1 MLISVVGVQFGRFQ
15 STLDIAA
22 GDWTLEH
29 CEVRADHATA
39 LAVRGAANV
48 SARRCGIGGFPILDP
63 GRMAANAVSGSG
75 RSVCTLFACTLE
87 ITVNCGAR
95 FFGFAEGRILG
106 CFLQINNIHVSVAD
120 TATCLVRLCTLDDV
134 EGPRRAFYKD
144 DSDGDMPVHA
154 GALRLGGAG
163 ALTLSRN
170 WMQGKLIW
178 HLASNHTRE
187 GVKSIEEQT
196 FETPLT
202 AHLPPRSLLLEAWE
216 EGVWVNGS
224 MGQPHFFGPGE
235 EDGLDDMPDPE
246 ELEATF
252 RDQKSPLWRKVI
264 QLMRRRGWG
273 NDTGCLADPD
283 TQVCSLPFLHE
294 VMLLVDMLSGLNFDR
309 ALTAGRKALT
319 RSLQSTKQRRR
330 KKMTVQTSC
339 FFRTKNAM
347 TLWTPNWKREIFSIL
362 QRAHMYRSVRTRLKS
377 PLSPFPDGS
386 DCRARGM
393 QPAEYTR
400 MVLGQM
406 RMEREEVARRRA
418 EQEQQPYLRYQDP
431 RKAPDEGPDGPLS
444 FRFYEEDMHR
454 RSAAAAGRDRSSQGT
469 QSHGAWRPAGSR
481 TPNPY
486 GGRTPGKSPA
496 SPADRAPRSP
506 APRDGPCSA
515 RATIRAWWMV
525 SLQSW
530 SRCTRRE
537 NSWHVPARRGGY
549 SRDLCRRAHART
561 GRADSW
567 WRWNDARHGP
577 HAPTGNRARDDAGDD
592 DGRAHADAWSQ
603 RPLRSRACH
612 LPLPPFHVGLHVP
625 ELNLKRGGQ
634 ATPGM
639 DGRTPGYG
647 GATPAAMGYGGAT
660 PAAMGY
666 GGATPAAMGY
676 GGATPA
682 AMGYGG
688 ATPAA
693 MGYGGAT
700 PAAMGYGGATP
711 AAMGYGGATPAAMGY
726 GGATPA
732 AMGYGG
738 ATPAAMGYGGATPA
752 AMGYGGATPA
762 AMGYGGAT
770 PAAMGYGGA
779 TPAAMGYGGATPAA
793 MGYGGATPAAMG
805 YGGAT
810 PAAGATPGALGR
822 GGSHAWPLGQPHAR
836 LATRHTG
843 TRHRRRGSRPPW
855 KTN

>member
-377 PLSPFPDGS
+377 PLSPFPMAATVGHEGCS
-386 DCRARGM
+386 PPSTRAWCWGRCGWRGRRWRGGVQSRNSSHIYGTKIPERRLTRALTGPSHFASM
-393 QPAEYTR
+393 RKTCTAVPPPPQGETGPARAPSPT
-400 MVLGQM
+400 
-406 RMEREEVARRRA
+406 ERGGL
-418 EQEQQPYLRYQDP
+418 Q
-431 RKAPDEGPDGPLS
+431 
-444 FRFYEEDMHR
+444 
-454 RSAAAAGRDRSSQGT
+454 AAAPQIPTAGVLQ
-469 QSHGAWRPAGSR
+469 
-481 TPNPY
+481 
-486 GGRTPGKSPA
+486 
-496 SPADRAPRSP
+496 
-506 APRDGPCSA
+506 A
-515 RATIRAWWMV
+515 RA
-525 SLQSW
+525 L
-530 SRCTRRE
+530 
-537 NSWHVPARRGGY
+537 PA
-549 SRDLCRRAHART
+549 LLTARRAHLLL
-561 GRADSW
+561 GM
-567 WRWNDARHGP
+567 G
-577 HAPTGNRARDDAGDD
+577 
-592 DGRAHADAWSQ
+592 
-603 RPLRSRACH
+603 
-612 LPLPPFHVGLHVP
+612 HVP
-625 ELNLKRGGQ
+625 REQQFARGG
-634 ATPGM
+634 
-639 DGRTPGYG
+639 
-647 GATPAAMGYGGAT
+647 
-660 PAAMGY
+660 
-666 GGATPAAMGY
+666 
-676 GGATPA
+676 
-682 AMGYGG
+682 
-688 ATPAA
+688 
-693 MGYGGAT
+693 
-700 PAAMGYGGATP
+700 
-711 AAMGYGGATPAAMGY
+711 
-726 GGATPA
+726 
-732 AMGYGG
+732 
-738 ATPAAMGYGGATPA
+738 
-752 AMGYGGATPA
+752 
-762 AMGYGGAT
+762 
-770 PAAMGYGGA
+770 
-779 TPAAMGYGGATPAA
+779 
-793 MGYGGATPAAMG
+793 
-805 YGGAT
+805 
-810 PAAGATPGALGR
+810 
-822 GGSHAWPLGQPHAR
+822 W
-836 LATRHTG
+836 
-843 TRHRRRGSRPPW
+843 
-855 KTN
+855 